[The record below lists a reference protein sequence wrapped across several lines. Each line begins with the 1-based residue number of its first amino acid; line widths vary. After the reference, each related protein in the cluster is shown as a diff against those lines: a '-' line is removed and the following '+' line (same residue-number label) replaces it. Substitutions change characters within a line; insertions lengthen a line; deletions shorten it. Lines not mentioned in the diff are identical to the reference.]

1 MVGMGAVTGIG
12 VPTSEIEVG
21 FTSVK
26 YERLTM
32 IPTDEMIRT
41 ILIGVER

>member
-1 MVGMGAVTGIG
+1 MVGMGAVTVIG

-32 IPTDEMIRT
+32 IPTDEMMRA
-41 ILIGVER
+41 ILIGVVR